1 MTTTTNKTEFMDA
14 LRAIFN
20 AYDGDSSAPTRTAWH
35 LAGAVA
41 DGLMPLEC
49 AENLMQKIGKEITR
63 SNDYHY
69 NCGYTRGYNDAEEEW
84 NVFNCL

>member
-20 AYDGDSSAPTRTAWH
+20 AYDGDSSAHTRTAWH

-41 DGLMPLEC
+41 DDLLDIEC
-49 AENLMQKIGKEITR
+49 AKELMQKIGDAISA
-63 SNDYHY
+63 SNNRHY
-69 NCGYTRGYNDAEEEW
+69 NHGYSDGYNDAEE
-84 NVFNCL
+84 VFND